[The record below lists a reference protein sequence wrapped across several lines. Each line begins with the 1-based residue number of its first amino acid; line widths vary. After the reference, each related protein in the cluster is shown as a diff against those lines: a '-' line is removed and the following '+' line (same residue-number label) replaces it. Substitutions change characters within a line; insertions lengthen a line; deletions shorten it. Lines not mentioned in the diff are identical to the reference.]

1 MSTYNDR
8 NKDPSQKYYN
18 ILVKNNN
25 TGYDSSGNPLPYTSA
40 VDLSFE
46 QTRTIPYIN
55 HPRDFYMSVVGFEM
69 DTQSIPVF
77 ICDPIVGQSNVN
89 DTVYTI
95 TMNYITNTGVNN
107 KVVQTR
113 VQWEPEDKSAT
124 IPTGL
129 VPDSYNMDPY
139 YYAYTYQH
147 FVGLVNKALVTCWTA
162 LESLPAPQLPITANT
177 LEAFISLEGDKVI
190 LNAQNALCLTDSSGN
205 IANNTNTLAKSTG
218 VKIYF
223 NTELYNLFSSF
234 EAINVVQP
242 LVNIGPTSSV
252 LNSNYQLL
260 FTKNQS
266 STNLK
271 LTPVS
276 FAGIPP
282 VLTYGMSQNFS
293 EYSPLPYWNPID
305 KVVFTTAQL
314 PVVPQLVAAASN
326 YYTSTQNSGTNADV
340 SYILCDFSAQLATG
354 TEYKPNITY
363 IPPAEY
369 VLNELYGDVP
379 LSSISIYVFWKDKFG
394 DLHPFLLEAGGTALL
409 KIMFRKKDFYL
420 DT

>member
-1 MSTYNDR
+1 MSSYNDR

-25 TGYDSSGNPLPYTSA
+25 TGYDKNGNPVPYTSA

-69 DTQSIPVF
+69 DTQSVPVF

-95 TMNYITNTGVNN
+95 TMNYITSSGTGN
-107 KVVQTR
+107 KVVQRR

-124 IPTGL
+124 IPTGN
-129 VPDSYNMDPY
+129 VSDNYNMDPY

-147 FVGLVNKALVTCWTA
+147 FIGLVNKTLDTCWNA
-162 LESLPAPQLPITANT
+162 LQALPAPQLPITANT

-205 IANNTNTLAKSTG
+205 IINNDGSVKVSG
-218 VKIYF
+218 IKIYF
-223 NTELYNLFSSF
+223 NTELYNLFSSL
-234 EAINVVQP
+234 EAIKIAQP
-242 LVNIGPTSSV
+242 LVNIGPASSF
-252 LNSNYQLL
+252 LNTNYQML
-260 FTKNQS
+260 FTINQS
-266 STNLK
+266 SLFNV
-271 LTPVS
+271 LTPTS
-276 FAGIPP
+276 FSAVPP
-282 VLTYGMSQNFS
+282 TLTYGMMQNIS

-326 YYTSTQNSGTNADV
+326 YYSDSQNSVTNADV

>member
-1 MSTYNDR
+1 
-8 NKDPSQKYYN
+8 
-18 ILVKNNN
+18 
-25 TGYDSSGNPLPYTSA
+25 
-40 VDLSFE
+40 
-46 QTRTIPYIN
+46 
-55 HPRDFYMSVVGFEM
+55 MSVVGFEM

-95 TMNYITNTGVNN
+95 TMNYITSSGTAN

-124 IPTGL
+124 QPTGL
-129 VPDSYNMDPY
+129 VPDNYNMDYY

-147 FVGLVNKALVTCWTA
+147 FIGLVNKALDTCWSA
-162 LESLPAPQLPITANT
+162 LEAAPAPLLVPGANT
-177 LEAFISLEGDKVI
+177 LRAFISLEGDKVI
-190 LNAQNALCLTDSSGN
+190 LNAQSVHCLTDSSGN
-205 IANNTNTLAKSTG
+205 IIANNGTADTTG

-234 EAINVVQP
+234 EAIKVAQP
-242 LVNIGPTSSV
+242 LVNIGPASSY
-252 LNSNYQLL
+252 LNTNYQLL
-260 FTKNQS
+260 FTRNQS
-266 STNLK
+266 CTDIK
-271 LTPVS
+271 LTPTTFSIV
-276 FAGIPP
+276 PP
-282 VLTYGMSQNFS
+282 NPLYYMHQNVS

>member
-1 MSTYNDR
+1 MSTYNDK

-25 TGYDSSGNPLPYTSA
+25 TGYDSSGNPVPYTNA

-95 TMNYITNTGVNN
+95 TMNYITNSGLNN
-107 KVVQTR
+107 KVVQQR
-113 VQWEPEDKSAT
+113 VQWSPEDKSAT
-124 IPTGL
+124 QPTGL

-147 FVGLVNKALVTCWTA
+147 FIALVNKALDDCWTA
-162 LESLPAPQLPITANT
+162 LAIPVSSPPNPNT
-177 LEAFISLEGDKVI
+177 LRAFISLEGDKVI

-205 IANNTNTLAKSTG
+205 IANNNNTLVKATG
-218 VKIYF
+218 IKIYF

-234 EAINVVQP
+234 EAIKIAQP
-242 LVNIGPTSSV
+242 LVNIGPASSV

-260 FTKNQS
+260 FAKNQS
-266 STNLK
+266 STNIK
-271 LTPVS
+271 LTPTLFV
-276 FAGIPP
+276 GIPP

-326 YYTSTQNSGTNADV
+326 YYSDSQTSGTNADV

>member
-1 MSTYNDR
+1 MSTYNDK

-25 TGYDSSGNPLPYTSA
+25 TGYDSSGNPVPYTNA

-55 HPRDFYMSVVGFEM
+55 HPRDFYMSVVAFEM

-77 ICDPIVGQSNVN
+77 ICDPIVGQSNIN

-95 TMNYITNTGVNN
+95 TMNYITNTGANN
-107 KVVQTR
+107 KVVQQR

-124 IPTGL
+124 VPTGL
-129 VPDSYNMDPY
+129 VPDNYNMDYY

-147 FVGLVNKALVTCWTA
+147 FIGLVNKALDTCWTA
-162 LESLPAPQLPITANT
+162 LGIPVTANT
-177 LEAFISLEGDKVI
+177 LTAFISLEGDKVI

-234 EAINVVQP
+234 EAIKVVQP
-242 LVNIGPTSSV
+242 LVNIGPASSV

-314 PVVPQLVAAASN
+314 PVVPQLIAAASN
-326 YYTSTQNSGTNADV
+326 YYSSTQNSGTNAEV

>member
-1 MSTYNDR
+1 MSTYNDK

-25 TGYDSSGNPLPYTSA
+25 TGYDNNGNPVPYTSA

-69 DTQSIPVF
+69 DTQSVPVF

-95 TMNYITNTGVNN
+95 TMNYITSSGTGN
-107 KVVQTR
+107 KVVQRR

-124 IPTGL
+124 IPTGK
-129 VPDSYNMDPY
+129 VPDNYNMDPY

-147 FVGLVNKALVTCWTA
+147 FIGLVNKTLDTCWNA
-162 LESLPAPQLPITANT
+162 LQALPAPQLPITANT

-205 IANNTNTLAKSTG
+205 IINNDGSVKVSG
-218 VKIYF
+218 IKIYF
-223 NTELYNLFSSF
+223 NTELYNLFSSL
-234 EAINVVQP
+234 EAIKVVQP
-242 LVNIGPTSSV
+242 LDNIGPTSSF
-252 LNSNYQLL
+252 LNTNYQML
-260 FTKNQS
+260 FTINQS
-266 STNLK
+266 SIFNE
-271 LTPVS
+271 LTPTS
-276 FAGIPP
+276 FGAVPP
-282 VLTYGMSQNFS
+282 TLTYGMMQNIS

-326 YYTSTQNSGTNADV
+326 YYTNAQNSSTNADV

-369 VLNELYGDVP
+369 VLNELYGDIP
-379 LSSISIYVFWKDKFG
+379 LSSISIFVFWKDKFG

>member
-1 MSTYNDR
+1 MSSYNDR

-25 TGYDSSGNPLPYTSA
+25 TGYDKDGNPVPYTSA

-69 DTQSIPVF
+69 DTQAVPVF

-89 DTVYTI
+89 DTVYTV
-95 TMNYITNTGVNN
+95 TMNYITSSGTGN
-107 KVVQTR
+107 KVVQRR
-113 VQWEPEDKSAT
+113 VQWEREDISAT

-129 VPDSYNMDPY
+129 VPDNYNMDPY

-147 FVGLVNKALVTCWTA
+147 FIGLVNKALDSCWSA
-162 LESLPAPQLPITANT
+162 LEASPDPKFVPGTNT
-177 LEAFISLEGDKVI
+177 LRTFISLEGDKVI
-190 LNAQNALCLTDSSGN
+190 FNAQNVACLTDSSGN
-205 IANNTNTLAKSTG
+205 LITNAGVADTTG
-218 VKIYF
+218 IKIYF
-223 NTELYNLFSSF
+223 NTELFNLFSSF
-234 EAINVVQP
+234 EAIKIPQP
-242 LVNIGPTSSV
+242 LVNIGPASSF
-252 LNSNYQLL
+252 LNTNYQIL
-260 FTKNQS
+260 FTVNQS
-266 STNLK
+266 SVFNV
-271 LTPVS
+271 LTPTSFATVPPVVS
-276 FAGIPP
+276 F
-282 VLTYGMSQNFS
+282 GMYQNIS

-326 YYTSTQNSGTNADV
+326 YYSSTQNSGTNADV

>member
-1 MSTYNDR
+1 
-8 NKDPSQKYYN
+8 
-18 ILVKNNN
+18 
-25 TGYDSSGNPLPYTSA
+25 
-40 VDLSFE
+40 
-46 QTRTIPYIN
+46 
-55 HPRDFYMSVVGFEM
+55 MSVVGFEM

-77 ICDPIVGQSNVN
+77 ICDPIVGQSSIN
-89 DTVYTI
+89 DTVYTV
-95 TMNYITNTGVNN
+95 TMNYITNSGANN
-107 KVVQTR
+107 TVVQTR
-113 VQWEPEDKSAT
+113 VQWEPEDISAT
-124 IPTGL
+124 VPTGL
-129 VPDSYNMDPY
+129 VPDNYNMDPY

-147 FVGLVNKALVTCWTA
+147 FISLVNKALATCWTA
-162 LESLPAPQLPITANT
+162 LGIPAAPNT
-177 LEAFISLEGDKVI
+177 LTTFISLEGDKVI
-190 LNAQNALCLTDSSGN
+190 LNANTPQCLTDSSGN
-205 IANNTNTLAKSTG
+205 IVTNAGAADTTG

-223 NTELYNLFSSF
+223 NTELYNLFSSL
-234 EAINVVQP
+234 EAIKIPQP
-242 LVNIGPTSSV
+242 LVNIGPASSY
-252 LNSNYQLL
+252 LNSNYQML
-260 FTKNQS
+260 FTINQS
-266 STNLK
+266 STNAK
-271 LTPVS
+271 LTPIDFNNV
-276 FAGIPP
+276 PP
-282 VLTYGMSQNFS
+282 TLTYAMYQNIS

-326 YYTSTQNSGTNADV
+326 YYSDSQNSGTNADV

>member
-1 MSTYNDR
+1 MSSYNDR

-25 TGYDSSGNPLPYTSA
+25 TGYDKNGAAVPYTNA
-40 VDLSFE
+40 VDLAFE

-77 ICDPIVGQSNVN
+77 ICDPIVGQSNIN

-95 TMNYITNTGVNN
+95 TMNYITNSGANN

-124 IPTGL
+124 QPTGL

-147 FVGLVNKALVTCWTA
+147 FISLVNKALDTCWTA
-162 LESLPAPQLPITANT
+162 LESNPPPLLVPGANT
-177 LEAFISLEGDKVI
+177 LRAFISLEGDKVI
-190 LNAQNALCLTDSSGN
+190 LNAQSVLCLTDSSGN
-205 IANNTNTLAKSTG
+205 IITNFGTADTTG

-223 NTELYNLFSSF
+223 NTELYNLFSSL
-234 EAINVVQP
+234 EAIKIPQP
-242 LVNIGPTSSV
+242 LVNIGPASSY
-252 LNSNYQLL
+252 LNSNYQML
-260 FTKNQS
+260 FTINQS
-266 STNLK
+266 TTNAK
-271 LTPVS
+271 LTPIDFSIV
-276 FAGIPP
+276 PP
-282 VLTYGMSQNFS
+282 TLTYAMYQNVS

-314 PVVPQLVAAASN
+314 PVVPQLIAATSN
-326 YYTSTQNSGTNADV
+326 YYSDSQTSGTNADV
-340 SYILCDFSAQLATG
+340 SYILCDFSAQLSTG

-369 VLNELYGDVP
+369 VLNELYGDTP

>member
-25 TGYDSSGNPLPYTSA
+25 TGYDKNGNPVPYTSA
-40 VDLSFE
+40 VELSFE
-46 QTRTIPYIN
+46 QTRTIPYIY

-69 DTQSIPVF
+69 DTQSVPVF
-77 ICDPIVGQSNVN
+77 ICDPIVGQSSVN

-95 TMNYITNTGVNN
+95 TMNYITNSGANN

-113 VQWEPEDKSAT
+113 VQWEAEDKSAT
-124 IPTGL
+124 APTGL
-129 VPDSYNMDPY
+129 VPDDYNMDPY

-147 FVGLVNKALVTCWTA
+147 FIALVNKALNTCWTA
-162 LESLPAPQLPITANT
+162 LAIPATIPPDPNT
-177 LEAFISLEGDKVI
+177 LRAFISLEGDKVVF
-190 LNAQNALCLTDSSGN
+190 NAQNGLCATDSSGN
-205 IANNTNTLAKSTG
+205 IITG
-218 VKIYF
+218 SGAADTTGIKIYF

-234 EAINVVQP
+234 EAIKIPQP
-242 LVNIGPTSSV
+242 LVNIGPASSF
-252 LNSNYQLL
+252 LNTNYQIL
-260 FTKNQS
+260 FTRNQS
-266 STNLK
+266 SVYNV
-271 LTPVS
+271 LTPIS
-276 FAGIPP
+276 FAAVPP
-282 VLTYGMSQNFS
+282 IRSYGMMQNIS

-314 PVVPQLVAAASN
+314 PVVPQIIAASSN
-326 YYTSTQNSGTNADV
+326 YYSSTQNSGTNADV
-340 SYILCDFSAQLATG
+340 SYILSDFSAQLSTG

-369 VLNELYGDVP
+369 VLSELYGDVP

-394 DLHPFLLEAGGTALL
+394 DMHPFLLEAGGTALL

>member
-1 MSTYNDR
+1 MSSYNDR

-25 TGYDSSGNPLPYTSA
+25 TGYDKDGNPLPYTTA
-40 VDLSFE
+40 VDLAFE

-95 TMNYITNTGVNN
+95 TMNYITSSGASN

-113 VQWEPEDKSAT
+113 VQWEPEDDSAT

-129 VPDSYNMDPY
+129 VPDNYNMDPY

-147 FVGLVNKALVTCWTA
+147 FIGLVNKALDTCWTA
-162 LESLPAPQLPITANT
+162 LSVAPGGTPANT
-177 LEAFISLEGDKVI
+177 LSSFISLEGDKVI

-205 IANNTNTLAKSTG
+205 MITTSGTADTTG

-223 NTELYNLFSSF
+223 NTELYNLFSSL
-234 EAINVVQP
+234 EAIKIAQP
-242 LVNIGPTSSV
+242 LVNIGPASSF
-252 LNSNYQLL
+252 LNSNYQML
-260 FTKNQS
+260 FTRNQS
-266 STNLK
+266 STSLK
-271 LTPVS
+271 LTPMS
-276 FAGIPP
+276 FSTVPP
-282 VLTYGMSQNFS
+282 TLIYGMVQNVS

-314 PVVPQLVAAASN
+314 PVVPQLIAATSN
-326 YYTSTQNSGTNADV
+326 YYSDSQTSGTNADV

-369 VLNELYGDVP
+369 VLNELYGDTP